1 MGVIEHEL
9 DEEKAKIR
17 QSYSKTYRGGLFT
30 PRTRQRLIGEA
41 KTERSTKT
49 DFSYDVRERVKNG
62 LADLTL
68 FMKFA
73 ESKDIEQTITAE
85 RLKPLIESL
94 FETRYPVKRRSDTR
108 TIAIANLLVQLG
120 FYHLYMVKRH
130 DMTQAHKR
138 TIREA
143 LDLANYLFQSF
154 LAEKDRD
161 YAYTSLGDY
170 NIT

>member
-1 MGVIEHEL
+1 MGVTERKIEN
-9 DEEKAKIR
+9 EKAKIR
-17 QSYSKTYRGGLFT
+17 QLYSTRYRGGLFT

-41 KTERSTKT
+41 KTERKTKN

-68 FMKFA
+68 FMKFGDL
-73 ESKDIEQTITAE
+73 KDIEQTITAE
-85 RLKPLIESL
+85 NLKPFIESL
-94 FETRYPVKRRSDTR
+94 FETKYPVKRRSDIR

-120 FYHLYMVKRH
+120 FYHLYMVDRH
-130 DMTQAHKR
+130 KITQAHKR

-143 LDLANYLFQSF
+143 LDLSNYMFQSF

-161 YAYTSLGDY
+161 YAYTSLSDY